1 MNTMNTMNTTTTNT
15 QRPFGNSVSNSNRS
29 NSSSYN
35 NRSNSSSYRNRNR
48 GSSNIPCSK
57 GQDCHFNK
65 QGRCMF
71 FHPQLSQSK
80 QTITK
85 PTFTY
90 HSSDFPALNSVTK

>member
-1 MNTMNTMNTTTTNT
+1 MNTTSTS
-15 QRPFGNSVSNSNRS
+15 QKLSNN
-29 NSSSYN
+29 NSSYN
-35 NRSNSSSYRNRNR
+35 RKS
-48 GSSNIPCSK
+48 SSNIPCRK

-71 FHPQLSQSK
+71 LHPQLSQSK